1 MGLETACRC
10 DLNGMPLEAFAH
22 LDSAALHIV
31 ARNVSVS
38 IPLDTVSEVEAKRGR
53 LLLSWPSGSAVLDL
67 GSAAE
72 TWALKIR
79 YPRSRLDK
87 LGVKPGAA
95 VSLVNLA
102 DAAFAQEVRTR
113 TDRVSSGRVRK
124 QSDLIVVAA
133 HAKVDLDEL
142 TSLRASIVPD
152 GAIWVV
158 WKKGQKALRE
168 DDVRAAAKAQGLV
181 DVKVMSFSDEL
192 SALKLVIPRTDRK
205 RGAVEGRGREPRSGA
220 KRSAVETG
228 DHARRAPR

>member
-10 DLNGMPLEAFAH
+10 DLNGTPVDASAY
-22 LDSAALHIV
+22 LDAAALRIV
-31 ARNVSVS
+31 APNISVR
-38 IPLDTVSEVEAKRGR
+38 IPLDTVSEVKAKRGQ
-53 LLLSWPSGSAVLDL
+53 LLLTWPSGSAILDL
-67 GSAAE
+67 GRAAE

-102 DAAFAQEVRTR
+102 DAAFAQEVRAR

-124 QSDLIVVAA
+124 GSDLVIVAT
-133 HAKVDLDEL
+133 HAKVDLDRL

-168 DDVRAAAKAQGLV
+168 DDVRAAAQAQGLV
-181 DVKVMSFSDEL
+181 DVKVMSFSEAL
-192 SALKLVIPRTDRK
+192 SALKLVIPRADRK
-205 RGAVEGRGREPRSGA
+205 RGAGAMRSGRQKA
-220 KRSAVETG
+220 APGSA
-228 DHARRAPR
+228 RQP